1 MLKEQCMKSKFGN
14 VLLLTMMVALLTAC
28 AGPGKK
34 SVRTGAKSSFK
45 VVKKHH
51 SAIAQSPMPATN
63 PSSLFPP
70 RILEPG
76 KRTTQD
82 VLYQFGPY
90 AEEQLKPYFQE
101 AGVAYPPREVVFIA
115 LKQEKKLEVWARDGG
130 EFRFIRDYEI
140 KAASG
145 VTGPKLRQG
154 DKQVPEGVYR
164 IVGLN
169 PNSNYHLSMKLNY
182 PNEFDRFHARREGR
196 FDPGSDI
203 FIHGDSVS
211 AGCLAM
217 GNKAIE
223 ELFVLTAQ
231 VGEENVKVIVAPRDP
246 RVLPLDPNGYGLPS
260 WTPELYRTIAAE
272 MAVFSEKVRV
282 SNNRALYPA
291 RSPLR

>member
-1 MLKEQCMKSKFGN
+1 MKSKLEII
-14 VLLLTMMVALLTAC
+14 VLLMVAAAFLAAC
-28 AGPGKK
+28 TGTGKK
-34 SVRTGAKSSFK
+34 AARTGGKQ
-45 VVKKHH
+45 VYRVIKKHQPVASRSPTSTIDR
-51 SAIAQSPMPATN
+51 SAMLS
-63 PSSLFPP
+63 PP

-76 KRTTQD
+76 HRTTQD
-82 VLYQFGPY
+82 VLDQFGRY
-90 AEEQLKPYFQE
+90 VEQELKPYFRN
-101 AGVAYPPREVVFIA
+101 AGVSYPPKKVAFVA
-115 LKQEKKLEVWARDGG
+115 LKQERKLEVWARDD
-130 EFRFIRDYEI
+130 EDYRFIRDYDI

-145 VTGPKLRQG
+145 VAGPKLRQG
-154 DKQVPEGVYR
+154 DKQVPEGIYR

-182 PNEFDRFHARREGR
+182 PNEFDWFHAQREGR

-217 GNKAIE
+217 GDKAIE

-231 VGEENVKVIVAPRDP
+231 VGEENVKVIIAPRDP

-260 WTPELYRTIAAE
+260 WTSELYRMISAE
-272 MAVFSEKVRV
+272 MEFFSDEVRV
-282 SNNRALYPA
+282 SNSRTFYPV

>member
-1 MLKEQCMKSKFGN
+1 MKSKFEN
-14 VLLLTMMVALLTAC
+14 ILLLIMMAALLTAC
-28 AGPGKK
+28 SGTGKK
-34 SVRTGAKSSFK
+34 PARTGGKSVLK

-51 SAIAQSPMPATN
+51 SVVSQSPMSTMN
-63 PSSLFPP
+63 ESSIFPSHIP
-70 RILEPG
+70 EPG

-90 AEEQLKPYFQE
+90 ADRQLKPYFE
-101 AGVAYPPREVVFIA
+101 SAGVVYPPREVAFIA
-115 LKQEKKLEVWARDGG
+115 LKQERKLEVWAKDAG
-130 EFRFIRDYEI
+130 EFRFIRDYDI

-154 DKQVPEGVYR
+154 DKQVPEGIYR

-182 PNEFDRFHARREGR
+182 PNEFDWFHAQREGR
-196 FDPGSDI
+196 FEPGSDI

-217 GNKAIE
+217 GDKAIE

-231 VGEENVKVIVAPRDP
+231 VGEENVKVIIAPRDP

-260 WTPELYRTIAAE
+260 WTPELYRMIAAE
-272 MAVFSEKVRV
+272 MAVFSDAVRV
-282 SNNRALYPA
+282 SNNRPFYPA

>member
-1 MLKEQCMKSKFGN
+1 MKSKFETI
-14 VLLLTMMVALLTAC
+14 VLLMVAVAFLAAC
-28 AGPGKK
+28 TETGKK
-34 SVRTGAKSSFK
+34 PARPGGKQVYR
-45 VVKKHH
+45 VVKKHRPVA
-51 SAIAQSPMPATN
+51 SRSPTSTIDQSSMLP
-63 PSSLFPP
+63 PP

-76 KRTTQD
+76 RRTTRD
-82 VLYQFGPY
+82 VLHLFGSY
-90 AEEQLKPYFQE
+90 VEQELKPYFHN
-101 AGVAYPPREVVFIA
+101 AGVSYPPKKVTFVA
-115 LKQEKKLEVWARDGG
+115 LKQERKLEVWARDDGDY
-130 EFRFIRDYEI
+130 RFIRDYDI

-154 DKQVPEGVYR
+154 DKQVPEGIYR

-182 PNEFDRFHARREGR
+182 PNEFDWFHAQREGR

-217 GNKAIE
+217 GNNAIE

-231 VGEENVKVIVAPRDP
+231 VGEENVKVIIAPRDP

-260 WTPELYRTIAAE
+260 WTSELYKMISAE
-272 MAVFSEKVRV
+272 MEFFSDEVRV
-282 SNNRALYPA
+282 SNSRPLYPV
-291 RSPLR
+291 RSSLRQGSLE

>member
-1 MLKEQCMKSKFGN
+1 MKSKFKN
-14 VLLLTMMVALLTAC
+14 TLLLTMIVALLTAC
-28 AGPGKK
+28 SGTAKK
-34 SVRTGAKSSFK
+34 PTRTGGKQVLK

-51 SAIAQSPMPATN
+51 PVVSRSPTPTMTETPV
-63 PSSLFPP
+63 LPP
-70 RILEPG
+70 HIPEPG
-76 KRTTQD
+76 KRTIQD

-90 AEEQLKPYFQE
+90 ADQQLKPYFKD

-115 LKQEKKLEVWARDGG
+115 LKQEKKFEVWARDMG
-130 EFRFIRDYEI
+130 EFRFIRNYDI

-154 DKQVPEGVYR
+154 DKQVPEGIYR

-182 PNEFDRFHARREGR
+182 PNEFDWFHAQREGR

-217 GNKAIE
+217 GDKAIE

-231 VGEENVKVIVAPRDP
+231 VGEGNVKVIIAPRDP

-260 WTPELYRTIAAE
+260 WTPELYRMISAE
-272 MAVFSEKVRV
+272 MDGFSGEVRV
-282 SNNRALYPA
+282 SNSRSFYPA